1 MRRTLLELTQEILSS
16 IDGDQV
22 NSISDTVESLQVAD
36 IIKQSF
42 YDILEERDLTYVG
55 NLTTLTGL
63 GDTDKPNYM
72 GVPEEIV
79 KIEWIRYDSRPE
91 VASPLDYRDV
101 DWLEPREFVTR
112 INQRD
117 STQTD
122 RFQIVNHAS
131 GIPLIIDKTV
141 APRYWT
147 SFNDQEVIFDSYDE
161 DVDSTLQSSKCQ
173 IYAYSAREFVA
184 DDDYVPDIPV
194 GLFQYLF
201 HRSEATAHA
210 LIRQMIS
217 PKSEQKEMRA
227 RNRSNRTDWVTNR
240 HEVEGPDYGKR
251 STPRKV
257 LRRRGP

>member
-1 MRRTLLELTQEILSS
+1 MRRTLLELTQDILSA

-22 NSISDTVESLQVAD
+22 NSISDTVESLQVVNLL
-36 IIKQSF
+36 KQTY
-42 YDILEERDLTYVG
+42 YDILDERELTYVG

-72 GVPEEIV
+72 GIPEEFI
-79 KIEWIRYDSRPE
+79 KIEWVRYDCRPD
-91 VASPLDYRDV
+91 VAGPKDYRDV
-101 DWLEPREFVTR
+101 DWLEPREFVVR
-112 INQRD
+112 VNQRD

-122 RFQIVNHAS
+122 RYVVVNHAS

-173 IYAYSAREFVA
+173 IYAYSARQFTV
-184 DDDYVPDIPV
+184 DDAYIPDLPV
-194 GLFQYLF
+194 GLFQYLY
-201 HRSEATAHA
+201 HQAEATAHA
-210 LIRQMIS
+210 VMRQMIS
-217 PKSEQKEMRA
+217 PKSEQQEMRA
-227 RNRSNRTDWVTNR
+227 RNRSNRTDWITNR

-251 STPRKV
+251 STPRKTF
-257 LRRRGP
+257 RRRGP